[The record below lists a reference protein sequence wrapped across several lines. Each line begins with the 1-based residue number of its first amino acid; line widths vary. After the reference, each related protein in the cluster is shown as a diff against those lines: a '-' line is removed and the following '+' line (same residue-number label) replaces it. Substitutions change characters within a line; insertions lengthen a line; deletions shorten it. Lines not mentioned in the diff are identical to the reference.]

1 MKSYIVDKFILL
13 SLLVLGFCLLPFVL
27 RKPPIKDWLLVFLWN
42 AVTNGIID
50 KIVVSYKTVKYPVR
64 LLPKIFK
71 TNILFDFLLY
81 PIMTI
86 IYNQLT
92 EKDKPF
98 FLFIKLFIFT
108 IPMILIE
115 LLAERKTGLIK
126 FKRGWKWYHSFISL
140 NIKSLLTRLWIGWVR
155 KIEESQKV

>member
-1 MKSYIVDKFILL
+1 MKRNKIDKGILG
-13 SLLVLGFCLLPFVL
+13 SLLAFGFVLLPIML

-50 KIVVSYKTVKYPVR
+50 KVVVSYNTVKYPVR
-64 LLPKIFK
+64 LLPKMFK

-81 PIMTI
+81 PVVTI

-92 EKDKPF
+92 EKDKPLVI
-98 FLFIKLFIFT
+98 FLKLFYFT

-115 LLAERKTGLIK
+115 LYAERKTGLIK
-126 FKRGWKWYHSFISL
+126 FKRGWRWYHSFISL

-155 KIEESQKV
+155 KLAERQ

>member
-1 MKSYIVDKFILL
+1 MMKRNKIDKGILG
-13 SLLVLGFCLLPFVL
+13 SLLAFGFVLLPIML

-50 KIVVSYKTVKYPVR
+50 KVVVSYNTVKYPVR
-64 LLPKIFK
+64 LLPKMFK

-81 PIMTI
+81 PVVTI

-92 EKDKPF
+92 EKDKPLVI
-98 FLFIKLFIFT
+98 FLKLFYFT

-115 LLAERKTGLIK
+115 LYAERKTGLIK
-126 FKRGWKWYHSFISL
+126 FKRGWRWYHSFISL

-155 KIEESQKV
+155 KLAERQ